1 MLRKTTPEDTGRSKE
16 ELLIDDQPDVPMSM
30 PDMLPPPR
38 PPPLSDAASATPGPR
53 GSKRKASCLQP
64 GGHGAQP
71 DDGKE
76 YVTCRRCKKPKEV
89 GLEISKQCAE
99 CKRCRGVYECCE
111 RMATRQGKAEWF
123 KETEQNDPRNFQ
135 TLLITYGK
143 CCPGDANNYNRRQGT
158 FPLMQFI
165 SEVSVEGG
173 KTVERAFKMMWE
185 REYIEEA
192 QKTYMGNLTFEEAQ
206 RQWAEWKAN
215 PQHPQDHQGPR
226 GFLRLEVPTGDYH
239 KYYQAGPGSPGR
251 PSGLNLIARP
261 RPPRAHL
268 RSESIAVCG
277 RRRGIGAPP
286 GSYATPPAP
295 VCLFS
300 APRPTGRETFAE
312 GRPQGAGQEEGHG
325 R

>member
-1 MLRKTTPEDTGRSKE
+1 MAAAPYRRRVLSKSAPEETGRSKE

-30 PDMLPPPR
+30 PDPLPPPR
-38 PPPLSDAASATPGPR
+38 PPLNDAASATPGTRGSKKKASCVQPGDHPKTADAQPR

-89 GLEISKQCAE
+89 GPEISKKCAE

-111 RMATRQGKAEWF
+111 RMAKRQGKGEWF

-135 TLLITYGK
+135 KLLITYGK

-165 SEVSVEGG
+165 SEISVEGG
-173 KTVERAFKMMWE
+173 KRVQRAFKMMWE

-192 QKTYMGNLTFEEAQ
+192 QKTYMGNLTTEEAK
-206 RQWAEWKAN
+206 RQWEEWKAN
-215 PQHPQDHQGPR
+215 PKHPHDNDGPR

-261 RPPRAHL
+261 RPPQ
-268 RSESIAVCG
+268 G
-277 RRRGIGAPP
+277 P
-286 GSYATPPAP
+286 
-295 VCLFS
+295 
-300 APRPTGRETFAE
+300 FA
-312 GRPQGAGQEEGHG
+312 
-325 R
+325 